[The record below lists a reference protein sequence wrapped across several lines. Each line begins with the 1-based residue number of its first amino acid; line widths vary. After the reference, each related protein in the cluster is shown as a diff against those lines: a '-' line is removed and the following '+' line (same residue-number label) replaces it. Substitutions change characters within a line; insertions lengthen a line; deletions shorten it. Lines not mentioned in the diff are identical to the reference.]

1 LATTTTDERLADV
14 RRRIDRLHALARAGA
29 LLGASPR
36 IRRHLDALDEEEAAV
51 LAAGRRGPDEVDGR
65 LELLKTRL
73 SVAEHSVA
81 ADASDDWA
89 SFAAGVEDELRS
101 WDTYLERVQ
110 ASVAA
115 NAWKT
120 RERAEAAIR
129 ETRTRRIAVYDQ
141 LAQARETHAHDWQEQ
156 RSRVTAARD
165 ELEHQAD
172 ELSAI
177 LK

>member
-1 LATTTTDERLADV
+1 LATTTTDEQLADV
-14 RRRIDRLHALARAGA
+14 RRRIDRLHALAQAGA
-29 LLGASPR
+29 LVGASPR
-36 IRRHLDALDEEEAAV
+36 IRRHLQALDEEETTV
-51 LAAGRRGPDEVDGR
+51 LAAARHAPEEVDGKI
-65 LELLKTRL
+65 EQLKTRL
-73 SVAEHSVA
+73 AVAEHGIA
-81 ADASDDWA
+81 ADACDDWA
-89 SFAAGVEDELRS
+89 TFAAGVEDELRS

-141 LAQARETHAHDWQEQ
+141 LAQARETLRDDWQEQ

-172 ELSAI
+172 HLSAT

>member
-1 LATTTTDERLADV
+1 MATTNIDEQLADV
-14 RRRIDRLHALARAGA
+14 RRRIDRLHALAQAGE
-29 LLGASPR
+29 LVGVSPR
-36 IRRHLDALDEEEAAV
+36 IRRHLDALDEEETAV
-51 LAAGRRGPDEVDGR
+51 LAAAQRAPDEVD
-65 LELLKTRL
+65 EKIEQLKTRL
-73 SVAEHSVA
+73 AVAEHSVA
-81 ADASDDWA
+81 ADVSDDWA
-89 SFAAGVEDELRS
+89 TFAAGVEEELRG

-129 ETRTRRIAVYDQ
+129 EIRTRRIAVYDQ
-141 LAQARETHAHDWQEQ
+141 LAQARETRGDDWQEQ

-165 ELEHQAD
+165 ELEHKAD
-172 ELSAI
+172 ELSAT